1 MSRLF
6 SMLKV
11 PRGSIKGNPATKNQR
26 DGFHFALRKF
36 AYNWSGF
43 NRYGLYSHDLFD
55 EENLIV
61 KEALRRLP
69 TDVLDAR
76 TFRIIR
82 AAQLDFL
89 KIHLP
94 KEKWLTFEQD
104 LAYRY
109 LGAYLE
115 EVIQERREIYEF
127 GCVNYKSNHWPAFEV
142 K

>member
-1 MSRLF
+1 MF
-6 SMLKV
+6 A
-11 PRGSIKGNPATKNQR
+11 GNLRAPPANYVTR
-26 DGFHFALRKF
+26 EWPEH
-36 AYNWSGF
+36 SGI
-43 NRYGLYSHDLFD
+43 S
-55 EENLIV
+55 
-61 KEALRRLP
+61 
-69 TDVLDAR
+69 
-76 TFRIIR
+76 RIIR

-109 LGAYLE
+109 LDAYLE
-115 EVIQERREIYEF
+115 EVIDERREIYEF